1 MPTYLYGDSSPFPDG
16 YDFLADLKAFVQ
28 AASRVSL
35 LAHQADQ
42 LEENLGERAQEHL
55 HAIEALQTFFDG
67 LTALIADRAARSGA
81 PGLVGPHASAI
92 LEYVDQVG
100 VAAKK
105 SRATHLDTDSV
116 EVTNQIRS
124 LRQELRDTL
133 ARYLLNDPLP
143 TLGWALSLNLGGTS
157 PQGQVMLTHPGE
169 LTTSFTVDVRSD
181 ETWGRPRKVGELE
194 AGMSLQVGF
203 KKAFLRS
210 SLHPDVQTLD
220 DFYFGDIEI
229 GPDSMELHLRRKP
242 DSPRDAFVLDLDLD
256 EHGRSIAKVFHQDD
270 KRGGDSGAP
279 FTSQS
284 EDLSKIRALA
294 ETVRRRCQPLL
305 QRRQRLVYAQ
315 LDEHDVLERGL
326 VRAVFERI
334 ASRLAPIAQQVSAHS
349 PNPSELSL
357 KIEADGGRRE
367 EIYLRKQELI
377 DMVAEL
383 PDEAKTLFEGLAFL
397 PRKPT
402 IPPAVPPLAVPT

>member
-16 YDFLADLKAFVQ
+16 YDFLADLKAFVS

-42 LEENLGERAQEHL
+42 LEQNLGERAQEHL
-55 HAIEALQTFFDG
+55 HAIEAMQGFFDG

-92 LEYVDQVG
+92 LEYVEQVG
-100 VAAKK
+100 TAAKQA
-105 SRATHLDTDSV
+105 RAKNLDTDSV
-116 EVTNQIRS
+116 EVTNQIRA

-133 ARYLLNDPLP
+133 ARYLLADPLP

-169 LTTSFTVDVRSD
+169 LTTSFTVDVGSD
-181 ETWGRPRKVGELE
+181 DTWGRPRKVGELE
-194 AGMSLQVGF
+194 PGMALQVGF

-242 DSPRDAFVLDLDLD
+242 DAPRDAFVIDLDLD

-270 KRGGDSGAP
+270 KRGDSGAP
-279 FTSQS
+279 YTSQG

-294 ETVRRRCQPLL
+294 ETVRRRCRPLL
-305 QRRQRLVYAQ
+305 QRRQRLVFAQ

-334 ASRLAPIAQQVSAHS
+334 AARLAPIAQQVSAHS
-349 PNPSELSL
+349 PNPNELSL
-357 KIEADGGRRE
+357 KLEQDDGRRE

-377 DMVAEL
+377 DLVADL
-383 PDEAKTLFEGLAFL
+383 PEEAKTLFDGLAFL
-397 PRKPT
+397 PRKKPT
-402 IPPAVPPLAVPT
+402 IPPAVPPLAVP